1 MNENEYNK
9 SVECYSDHLYR
20 FILKNSRE
28 RDHASDIVQS
38 AFEVLWE
45 RKDDVEFDKAKSF
58 LFAVGYKKMIDDF
71 RKSSKMK
78 YTEQLPESHGGITE
92 TKQVDLKRL
101 LHDALGKLPD
111 LQKQL
116 VLLKDYEG
124 YSYEEMAGITGLN
137 EGQVKITL
145 YRARSS
151 LKNALISI
159 ENTI

>member
-78 YTEQLPESHGGITE
+78 YTEQLPESHGGTTE

-101 LHDALGKLPD
+101 LHDALVSCPIFRNNWYC
-111 LQKQL
+111 
-116 VLLKDYEG
+116 LKTMKDTV
-124 YSYEEMAGITGLN
+124 MKRW
-137 EGQVKITL
+137 QV
-145 YRARSS
+145 SQD
-151 LKNALISI
+151 
-159 ENTI
+159 

>member
-1 MNENEYNK
+1 
-9 SVECYSDHLYR
+9 
-20 FILKNSRE
+20 
-28 RDHASDIVQS
+28 
-38 AFEVLWE
+38 
-45 RKDDVEFDKAKSF
+45 
-58 LFAVGYKKMIDDF
+58 
-71 RKSSKMK
+71 
-78 YTEQLPESHGGITE
+78 
-92 TKQVDLKRL
+92 
-101 LHDALGKLPD
+101 LPD

-145 YRARSS
+145 YRARTS